1 MFEGGS
7 TIMKLPKNFS
17 TSIDEL
23 LGVSNRKTIFLSTW
37 DKEMHKNEVPY
48 EIIAKSTNITLDNIN
63 KYQYMDEMHHIK
75 EYIANSIS
83 LEEKIVISSN
93 SLAIAPNGTASSYL
107 ILRTLNQNKK
117 ICPLLLTPIYFSYIS
132 ALKDFCENIEFYQ
145 TFRENNIHID
155 FFEIENIII
164 KCHINIIIL
173 NDPIFGCGISFK
185 NDTYEQIIFLCQK
198 YHITLIVDYVYGG
211 MNWNGERHYIHKYLL
226 EQINVGK
233 KILLIDSISK
243 RLFINGIKSA
253 VIYGEPSVIYEI
265 EKASVYTL
273 GCMVYSQISLLKE
286 LYNPYNKETINK
298 IINNN
303 ISCSQENYDFINSLI
318 LGTCCHLEECN
329 SGYFALFKIPY
340 NILGSNS
347 NMYIAKLILN
357 KCNVITIPHE
367 RYLYFNNDEYCF
379 RINLLASKI
388 SIAQGIKAIINKFC

>member
-1 MFEGGS
+1 MFEGEGI
-7 TIMKLPKNFS
+7 IMKLPKNFT

-23 LGVSNRKTIFLSTW
+23 LEVSNRKTIFLSTW
-37 DKEMHKNEVPY
+37 DKKIHKNEVPY
-48 EIIAKSTNITLDNIN
+48 EIIAKSTNISLNDIN

-83 LEEKIVISSN
+83 LEEKMVISPN
-93 SLAIAPNGTASSYL
+93 SLAIATNGTASSYL

-132 ALKDFCENIEFYQ
+132 ALKDFCKNIEFYQ
-145 TFRENNIHID
+145 AFLENNIYID
-155 FFEIENIII
+155 FSKIENIII

-173 NDPIFGCGISFK
+173 NDPIFGCGLSFK
-185 NDTYEQIIFLCQK
+185 NETYEQIIFLCQK
-198 YHITLIVDYVYGG
+198 YNITLIVDYIYGG
-211 MNWNGERHYIHKYLL
+211 MAWNEERHYIHKYLL

-233 KILLIDSISK
+233 NILLIDSISK

-253 VIYGEPSVIYEI
+253 IIYGNPSVIYEI

-273 GCMVYSQISLLKE
+273 GCMVYSQISLLKG
-286 LYNPYNKETINK
+286 LYNPGNKETINK
-298 IINNN
+298 VINNN

-318 LGTCCHLEECN
+318 LGKKCHLERCD

-340 NILGSNS
+340 NIFGLNS
-347 NMYIAKLILN
+347 NMHIAKLIIS

-367 RYLYFNNDEYCF
+367 RYLYFNDDEYCF

-388 SIAQGIKAIINKFC
+388 SIAQGINAIINNFC